1 MSKPVIVGLAALT
14 TVSLVLLFARNE
26 FLETRSAS
34 QTFPSNLEPSGSA
47 RLGQRN
53 EDAKRAP
60 FIDAEANCS
69 RLEASLQAPNKLMA
83 ARHEFS
89 SLAAQF
95 SLPAEVPSGVEVPWQ
110 WLDRLDS
117 VKRAAVERA
126 FSDSAVA
133 HMASSSEA
141 TNPDDPK
148 LEAAMSNLEHDITK
162 QLSAILSSQ
171 EFEAYLLTLPDDAL
185 ERLGF
190 ERIEN

>member
-1 MSKPVIVGLAALT
+1 MSKIFIFSLA
-14 TVSLVLLFARNE
+14 VLLTIIFTLLFTRTE
-26 FLETRSAS
+26 FLESGAAS
-34 QTFPSNLEPSGSA
+34 QPFLLNRGPTGSA

-53 EDAKRAP
+53 EAAKRDP
-60 FIDAEANCS
+60 FIDAEASCS
-69 RLEASLQAPNKLMA
+69 RLEASLQAQNKLMA
-83 ARHEFS
+83 ARHDFS
-89 SLAAQF
+89 SLATQF

-110 WLDRLDS
+110 WIDRLDS
-117 VKRAAVERA
+117 VKRAAVERV

-133 HMASSSEA
+133 HMASSSES

-162 QLSAILSSQ
+162 QLSAILTSQ